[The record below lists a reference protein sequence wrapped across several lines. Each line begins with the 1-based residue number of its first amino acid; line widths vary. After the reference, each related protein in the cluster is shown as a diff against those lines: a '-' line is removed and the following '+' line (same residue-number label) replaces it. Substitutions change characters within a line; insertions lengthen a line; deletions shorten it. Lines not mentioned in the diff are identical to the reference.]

1 MDYDPQVRRLRAA
14 RESAGTPP
22 LYTLTVE
29 AARAADL
36 ADIQANAGTPEPVG
50 EVLDRTVPGPGGDL
64 PVRIYRPDVAGPLP
78 VLVYLFGG
86 GWVLGTVDTSD
97 ALCRTLSNSVG
108 CLTVSIGYRLAP
120 EHPFPAAVED
130 CYAGVRWV
138 AEHAGELDGDPK
150 RIAVAGDSA
159 GGNLA
164 AVTALLSGR
173 RGGPALCGQVLVYP
187 TTDYTSD
194 SPSMREN
201 TDPYFFN
208 QTSVGWYWEHYL
220 RSPEDGY
227 DPLASPLLAPDL
239 TGLPPAL
246 VVTAEFDP
254 IRDQGE
260 EYARRLAAAGVP
272 VEQTRYRGMVHGF
285 FSMGGE
291 LDAGRNAVEQVAGYL
306 RRVFEGTV

>member
-1 MDYDPQVRRLRAA
+1 VDYDPQVRELRAA
-14 RESAGTPP
+14 RERAGTPP
-22 LYTLTVE
+22 LYTLTVQT
-29 AARAADL
+29 ARAADL
-36 ADIQANAGTPEPVG
+36 ADIQATAGTPEPVG

-64 PVRIYRPDVAGPLP
+64 PIRVYRPDVAGPLP

-97 ALCRTLSNSVG
+97 ALCRTLTNSVG

-120 EHPFPAAVED
+120 EDPFPAAVED
-130 CYAGVRWV
+130 CYAGLRWV
-138 AEHAGELDGDPK
+138 ADHAADLGGDPK
-150 RIAVAGDSA
+150 RLAVAGDSA

-164 AVTALLSGR
+164 AVTALLAR
-173 RGGPALCGQVLVYP
+173 ERGGPALSGQVLVYP

-220 RSPEDGY
+220 RASDDGY
-227 DPLASPLLAPDL
+227 DPLASPLLAHDL
-239 TGLPPAL
+239 SGLPPAL
-246 VVTAEFDP
+246 VITAEFDP

-260 EYARRLAAAGVP
+260 EYAKRLSGAGVP

-291 LDAGRNAVEQVAGYL
+291 LDAGRRAVEQVAGYL
-306 RRVFEGTV
+306 RRVFEGSV